1 MKKHIL
7 LSTLTVAS
15 FSSFAADYGV
25 ELAWNTNDSEQ
36 VLKTLPEQKAAFGQL
51 IEQGD
56 VKDMFV
62 LPSSIDGKP
71 VQILRFVLSA
81 DNEAEVATKLQ
92 DLPMYQQD
100 LVKIA
105 SIQPLGA
112 KWLDNTPESDNYS
125 VTLRWKEGI
134 EALEMD
140 RVLGVDLQRVISLN
154 NSGLV
159 TSSYINTQVLDN
171 GVERPIYSVAVLAKD
186 AQQAQTLMYSFEAV
200 QLGYATFE
208 IEYLGKKLDMK
219 S

>member
-1 MKKHIL
+1 MKKIIL

-36 VLKTLPEQKAAFGQL
+36 VLKTLPEQKAAFSQL

-62 LPSSIDGKP
+62 LPSSIDDKP

-92 DLPMYQQD
+92 DLPMYEQD

-186 AQQAQTLMYSFEAV
+186 AQQAQNLMYSFEAV

>member
-1 MKKHIL
+1 MNRIIL
-7 LSTLTVAS
+7 LSTLAVAS

-25 ELAWNTNDSEQ
+25 ELAWNTNDVEQ
-36 VLKTLPEQKAAFGQL
+36 VLQTLPKQKAEFSQL

-62 LPSSIDGKP
+62 LPSRIDGKV

-81 DNEAEVATKLQ
+81 ENEAEVQAKLQ

-125 VTLRWKEGI
+125 VTLRWKEGV

-140 RVLGVDLQRVISLN
+140 RVLGVDLQRVINLN
-154 NSGLV
+154 NSGLI

-171 GVERPIYSVAVLAKD
+171 GIERPIYSVAVLAKD
-186 AQQAQTLMYSFEAV
+186 AQQAQNLMYSFEAV

>member
-1 MKKHIL
+1 MKKIIL

-15 FSSFAADYGV
+15 FSSLAADYGV

-36 VLKTLPEQKAAFGQL
+36 VLKTLPEQKAAFSQL

-62 LPSSIDGKP
+62 SPSSIDGKP

-186 AQQAQTLMYSFEAV
+186 AQQAQNLMYSFEAV

>member
-1 MKKHIL
+1 MKKIIL

-15 FSSFAADYGV
+15 FSSLAADYGV

-36 VLKTLPEQKAAFGQL
+36 VLKTLPEQKAAFSQL
-51 IEQGD
+51 IERGD

-186 AQQAQTLMYSFEAV
+186 AQQAQNLMYSFEAV

>member
-1 MKKHIL
+1 M
-7 LSTLTVAS
+7 TVAS

-36 VLKTLPEQKAAFGQL
+36 VLKTLPEQKAAFSQL

-62 LPSSIDGKP
+62 LPSSIDDKP

-159 TSSYINTQVLDN
+159 TSSYINTQVLEN

-186 AQQAQTLMYSFEAV
+186 AQQAQNLMYSFEAV

>member
-1 MKKHIL
+1 MKKLIL

-36 VLKTLPEQKAAFGQL
+36 VLKTLPEQKVAFSQL
-51 IEQGD
+51 IQQSD

-186 AQQAQTLMYSFEAV
+186 AQQAQNLMYSFEAV

>member
-1 MKKHIL
+1 MKKIIL

-36 VLKTLPEQKAAFGQL
+36 VLKTLPEQKAAFSQL

-81 DNEAEVATKLQ
+81 DNEAKVATKLQ
-92 DLPMYQQD
+92 GLPMYQQD

-159 TSSYINTQVLDN
+159 TSSYINTQVLEN

-186 AQQAQTLMYSFEAV
+186 AKQAQNLMYSFEAV

-208 IEYLGKKLDMK
+208 LEYLGKKLDMK

>member
-1 MKKHIL
+1 MKKLIL

-15 FSSFAADYGV
+15 FSSLATDYGV

-36 VLKTLPEQKAAFGQL
+36 VLKTLPEQKVAFSQL
-51 IEQGD
+51 IQQGD

-71 VQILRFVLSA
+71 VHILRFVLSA

-105 SIQPLGA
+105 SIQSLGA

-186 AQQAQTLMYSFEAV
+186 AQQAQNLMYSFEAV

>member
-1 MKKHIL
+1 MNRIIL
-7 LSTLTVAS
+7 LSTLAVAS

-25 ELAWNTNDSEQ
+25 ELAWNTNDVEQ
-36 VLKTLPEQKAAFGQL
+36 VLQTLPKQKAAFNQL

-62 LPSSIDGKP
+62 LPSSTDGKV

-81 DNEAEVATKLQ
+81 ENEAEVQAKLR

-125 VTLRWKEGI
+125 VTLRWKEGV

-140 RVLGVDLQRVISLN
+140 RVLGVDLQRVINLN
-154 NSGLV
+154 NSGLI

-171 GVERPIYSVAVLAKD
+171 GIERPIYSVAVLAKD
-186 AQQAQTLMYSFEAV
+186 AQQAQNLMYSFEAV

>member
-1 MKKHIL
+1 M
-7 LSTLTVAS
+7 AS

-36 VLKTLPEQKAAFGQL
+36 VLKTLPEQKAAFSQL

-62 LPSSIDGKP
+62 LPSSIDDKP

-159 TSSYINTQVLDN
+159 TSSYINTQVLEN

-186 AQQAQTLMYSFEAV
+186 AQQAQNLMYSFEAV

>member
-1 MKKHIL
+1 MKKLIL

-36 VLKTLPEQKAAFGQL
+36 VLKTLPEQKAAFSQL
-51 IEQGD
+51 IERGD

-112 KWLDNTPESDNYS
+112 KWLDNTLESDNYS
-125 VTLRWKEGI
+125 VTFRWKEGI

-154 NSGLV
+154 NSGFSLL
-159 TSSYINTQVLDN
+159 TSLI
-171 GVERPIYSVAVLAKD
+171 
-186 AQQAQTLMYSFEAV
+186 
-200 QLGYATFE
+200 
-208 IEYLGKKLDMK
+208 K
-219 S
+219 STT

>member
-1 MKKHIL
+1 MKKIIL

-15 FSSFAADYGV
+15 FSSLAADYGV

-36 VLKTLPEQKAAFGQL
+36 VLKTLPEQKAAFSQL
-51 IEQGD
+51 IERGD

-81 DNEAEVATKLQ
+81 DNEAEVTTKLQ

-159 TSSYINTQVLDN
+159 TSSYINTQVLEN

-186 AQQAQTLMYSFEAV
+186 AQQAQNLMYSFEAV

>member
-1 MKKHIL
+1 MKKLIL

-36 VLKTLPEQKAAFGQL
+36 VLKTLPEQKVAFSQL
-51 IEQGD
+51 IQQGD

-81 DNEAEVATKLQ
+81 NNEAEVATKLQ

-186 AQQAQTLMYSFEAV
+186 AQQAQNLMYSFEAV

>member
-1 MKKHIL
+1 MKKIIL

-15 FSSFAADYGV
+15 FSSLAADYGV

-36 VLKTLPEQKAAFGQL
+36 VLKTLPEQKAAFSQL

-62 LPSSIDGKP
+62 LPSCIDGKP

-159 TSSYINTQVLDN
+159 TSSYINTQVLEN

-186 AQQAQTLMYSFEAV
+186 AQQAQNLMYSFEAV

>member
-1 MKKHIL
+1 MKKLIL

-36 VLKTLPEQKAAFGQL
+36 VLKTLPEQKAAFSQL

-62 LPSSIDGKP
+62 LPSSIDDKP

-186 AQQAQTLMYSFEAV
+186 AQQAQNLMYSFEAV

>member
-1 MKKHIL
+1 MKKIIL

-15 FSSFAADYGV
+15 FSSLAADYGV

-36 VLKTLPEQKAAFGQL
+36 VLKTLPEQKVAFSQL
-51 IEQGD
+51 IERGD

-81 DNEAEVATKLQ
+81 DNEAEVTTKLQ

-159 TSSYINTQVLDN
+159 TSSYINTQVLEN

-186 AQQAQTLMYSFEAV
+186 AQQAQNLMYSFEAV

>member
-1 MKKHIL
+1 MKKLIL

-36 VLKTLPEQKAAFGQL
+36 VLKTLPEQKAAFSQL

-62 LPSSIDGKP
+62 LPSSIDDKP

-159 TSSYINTQVLDN
+159 TSSYINTQVLEN

-186 AQQAQTLMYSFEAV
+186 AQQAQNLMYSFEAV

>member
-1 MKKHIL
+1 MKKIIL
-7 LSTLTVAS
+7 LSIFAVTS
-15 FSSFAADYGV
+15 FSSLAADYGV
-25 ELAWNTNDSEQ
+25 ELAWNTNNAER
-36 VLKTLPEQKAAFGQL
+36 VLQTLPDQKAAFSQL

-62 LPSSIDGKP
+62 LPNSIDGKP

-81 DNEAEVATKLQ
+81 DNEADVEAKLK

-100 LVKIA
+100 LVKIS

-125 VTLRWKEGI
+125 VTLHWKEGI

-140 RVLGVDLQRVISLN
+140 RVLGIDLQRVISLN
-154 NSGLV
+154 QTGLV
-159 TSSYINTQVLDN
+159 TSSYINTQVLEN

-186 AQQAQTLMYSFEAV
+186 AQEAQNLMYSFEAV

>member
-1 MKKHIL
+1 MNRIIL
-7 LSTLTVAS
+7 LSTLAVAS

-25 ELAWNTNDSEQ
+25 ELAWNTNDVEQ
-36 VLKTLPEQKAAFGQL
+36 VLQTLPKQKAEFSQL

-62 LPSSIDGKP
+62 LPSNIDGKV

-81 DNEAEVATKLQ
+81 ENEAEVQAKLQ

-125 VTLRWKEGI
+125 VTLRWKEGV

-140 RVLGVDLQRVISLN
+140 RVLGVDLQRVINLN
-154 NSGLV
+154 NSGLI
-159 TSSYINTQVLDN
+159 TSSYINTQALDN
-171 GVERPIYSVAVLAKD
+171 GIERPIYSVAVLAKD
-186 AQQAQTLMYSFEAV
+186 AQQAQNLMYSFEAV

>member
-1 MKKHIL
+1 MKKLIL

-25 ELAWNTNDSEQ
+25 ELAWNTNDSER
-36 VLKTLPEQKAAFGQL
+36 VLKTLPEQKVAFSQL
-51 IEQGD
+51 IQQGD
-56 VKDMFV
+56 VKDMFI

-134 EALEMD
+134 AALEMD

-159 TSSYINTQVLDN
+159 TSSYINTQVLEN

-186 AQQAQTLMYSFEAV
+186 AQQAQNLMYSFEAV

>member
-1 MKKHIL
+1 MKKLIL

-15 FSSFAADYGV
+15 FSSLAADYGV

-36 VLKTLPEQKAAFGQL
+36 VLKTLPEQKAAFSQL
-51 IEQGD
+51 IQQGD

-159 TSSYINTQVLDN
+159 TSSYINTQVWTMVL
-171 GVERPIYSVAVLAKD
+171 SVRFTPSPYWRKMPNRRK
-186 AQQAQTLMYSFEAV
+186 T
-200 QLGYATFE
+200 
-208 IEYLGKKLDMK
+208 
-219 S
+219 

>member
-1 MKKHIL
+1 MKKLIL

-36 VLKTLPEQKAAFGQL
+36 VLKTLPEQKAAFSQL

-92 DLPMYQQD
+92 DLPMYQLD

-186 AQQAQTLMYSFEAV
+186 AQQAQNLMYSFEAV

>member
-1 MKKHIL
+1 MKKLIL

-36 VLKTLPEQKAAFGQL
+36 VLKTLPEQKAAFSQL

-62 LPSSIDGKP
+62 LPSSIDDKP

-112 KWLDNTPESDNYS
+112 KWLDNTLESDNYS
-125 VTLRWKEGI
+125 VTFRWKEGI

-159 TSSYINTQVLDN
+159 TSSYINTQVLEN

-186 AQQAQTLMYSFEAV
+186 AQQAQNLMYSFEAV

>member
-1 MKKHIL
+1 MKKIIL

-15 FSSFAADYGV
+15 FSSLAADYGV

-36 VLKTLPEQKAAFGQL
+36 VLKTMPEQKAAFSQL
-51 IEQGD
+51 IQQGD

-112 KWLDNTPESDNYS
+112 KWLDNTLESDNYS

-140 RVLGVDLQRVISLN
+140 RALGVDLQRVISLN

-159 TSSYINTQVLDN
+159 TSSYINTQVLEN

-186 AQQAQTLMYSFEAV
+186 AQQEQNLMYSFEAV